1 MPELGNKHDCYSCSA
16 KFYDLGAA
24 EAVCPKC
31 GANQKDAAPAKP
43 SYETGSRRKKRDEP
57 TRKAAL
63 VEDADE
69 APESEAVEPRE
80 SDEVVADVDLDEE
93 VETPEGEEDEDDL
106 DDDE

>member
-1 MPELGNKHDCYSCSA
+1 MPELGNKHDCYNCST

-31 GANQKDAAPAKP
+31 GANQKDAAPTKP
-43 SYETGSRRKKRDEP
+43 SYETGSRRKKREEP
-57 TRKAAL
+57 SRKAAIL
-63 VEDADE
+63 EETDDAAE
-69 APESEAVEPRE
+69 TEVREPRDA
-80 SDEVVADVDLDEE
+80 DEVVADVDLDEE